1 MQSFPSV
8 LDSIED
14 LSTVQINGLLELA
27 NKFKSYSSDWQGFPV
42 PFIKKPLIATSFLE
56 NSTRTKHSFAI
67 AIKKL
72 GATYI
77 DFNAETSS
85 LKKGESLEETLRTLQ
100 CQGIDLC
107 IIRTSVSH
115 QLSNFKND
123 PPIKIIN
130 GGDGTHEHPTQAL
143 LDLFTMQ
150 EVGLKVKGKTIAII
164 GDLVHSRV
172 GHSLIELLPR
182 MGVKLILCGPSQCL
196 PKEAAHPNI
205 SMTTDVAQA
214 IDASDLLYLLRIQ
227 KERHGNSD
235 TSYYNSYHQDYG
247 ISLDRLKKHDKKIP
261 IFHPGPANVGVEIS
275 DDLIRSHFY
284 FGHSQV
290 YHSVF
295 MRMAIIQA
303 VLLNA
308 DKKVGLEV
316 DKQTIDQLL

>member
-1 MQSFPSV
+1 MQNFPSV
-8 LDSIED
+8 LESIKD
-14 LSTVQINGLLELA
+14 LSLAQIKGLLELA
-27 NKFKSYSSDWQGFPV
+27 NKYKSYSSDWQGFPV
-42 PFIKKPLIATSFLE
+42 PFIKKPIIATSFLE

-67 AIKKL
+67 SIEKL
-72 GATYI
+72 GATYV
-77 DFNAETSS
+77 DFNADTSS
-85 LKKGESLEETLRTLQ
+85 LKKGESLEETLRTLH

-115 QLSNFKND
+115 QLQEFKKN

-130 GGDGTHEHPTQAL
+130 GGDGINEHPTQAL

-150 EVGLKVKGKTIAII
+150 EIGLKVKGKTIAII
-164 GDLVHSRV
+164 GDLIHSRV

-182 MGVKLILCGPSQCL
+182 VGAKLILCGPAQCL
-196 PKEAAHPNI
+196 PEDLKHPNI
-205 SMTTDVAQA
+205 TMTTNVSEA

-235 TSYYNSYHQDYG
+235 TSYYDTYHQDFG
-247 ISLDRLKKHDKKIP
+247 INLQRLKEHNKKIP

-275 DDLIRSHFY
+275 EDLIKSEYY
-284 FGHSQV
+284 FGYNQV

-303 VLLNA
+303 ILLNA
-308 DKKVGLEV
+308 DKKVGLQF
-316 DKQTIDQLL
+316 DKHTIDQLL